1 MVLNFHAKISN
12 KVLKSCFCL
21 VNQVENCKVSFLQIR
36 KLSSSNNSLNGHSVV
51 LCDFVLSSR
60 KALQGVIVEKK
71 KGAEGLQVTEEKV
84 GFPENIESCK
94 RPFSRTLL

>member
-1 MVLNFHAKISN
+1 MNFHAINSDKRSE
-12 KVLKSCFCL
+12 KFLRL
-21 VNQVENCKVSFLQIR
+21 VNHVETCEVSFLQIR